1 MPGPLGPTEPVDS
14 FSERITDCPPMAG
27 EHPDVEIPHPDGPVA
42 SFEGNPARLSP
53 GREAR

>member
-14 FSERITDCPPMAG
+14 SSERITDRPPMG
-27 EHPDVEIPHPDGPVA
+27 REHPGVEIPHPDDPVA